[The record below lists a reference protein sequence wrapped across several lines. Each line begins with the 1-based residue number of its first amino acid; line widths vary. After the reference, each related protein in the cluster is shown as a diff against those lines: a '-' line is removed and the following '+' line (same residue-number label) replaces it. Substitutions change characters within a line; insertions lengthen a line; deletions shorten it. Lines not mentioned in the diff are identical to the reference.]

1 MACSLF
7 PVPIFGSPFRKMNGA
22 LEMKVKY
29 RNSDTT
35 IIELDVAEDVA
46 VTLETC
52 YREED
57 NLARK
62 WRYHHYSLDAVEYEG
77 MEYAAPD
84 TPESIMLEM
93 ESNERCNHALA
104 QLTDVQRRR
113 FIMFM
118 AGLSTHDIARRE
130 GANQKSVHESI
141 EAARKKLKK
150 FF

>member
-29 RNSDTT
+29 CNSDTT

-104 QLTDVQRRR
+104 QLTD
-113 FIMFM
+113 
-118 AGLSTHDIARRE
+118 
-130 GANQKSVHESI
+130 SVHVP
-141 EAARKKLKK
+141 AGT
-150 FF
+150 

>member
-35 IIELDVAEDVA
+35 IIELDVAEDIA

-62 WRYHHYSLDAVEYEG
+62 WRYHHYSFDAVEYEG
-77 MEYAAPD
+77 MEYAAPE
-84 TPESIMLEM
+84 TPESLMLEM
-93 ESNERCNHALA
+93 ESNERCNRALA

-113 FIMFM
+113 FVMFM